1 MSSDRLRYHASPE
14 MNRPR
19 MVLGLDGWM
28 DGGDVSTG
36 TIETLIAKLD
46 AEVLAEMDADDCYI
60 LSFPG
65 SMEISSLFRPH
76 VDIED
81 GLITAYRGPTNTFF
95 YSRPRWRRASP

>member
-1 MSSDRLRYHASPE
+1 
-14 MNRPR
+14 